1 MLNCYKF
8 NYNQPNGVMKGARM
22 KYRISWYLEG
32 RVVLSEHF
40 QAGTAEDVAQMDAEY
55 LALLEQS
62 DAPLVHF
69 IFDMSQQDSVPD
81 LKTMANMQF
90 TRHPR
95 FGWSLVIGTLNP
107 ITRFLVS
114 TVAQINKARF
124 RSFTNRE
131 DALRFLQE
139 MDSSLPD
146 LRPAAH
152 HSGD

>member
-1 MLNCYKF
+1 
-8 NYNQPNGVMKGARM
+8 M
-22 KYRISWYLEG
+22 KYQISWYVEG
-32 RVVLSEHF
+32 RVVLSEHL
-40 QAGTAEDVAQMDAEY
+40 QAATLEDVARMDAEY
-55 LALLEQS
+55 LVLLEQS

-81 LKTMANMQF
+81 LKTMSSMQF
-90 TRHPR
+90 TKHPR
-95 FGWSLVIGTLNP
+95 FGWSLVVGHLNP

-124 RSFTNRE
+124 RSFTHRE

-146 LRPAAH
+146 LTRASAGQ